1 MTARKPKVDP
11 KRVKAKADALAGE
24 LEGLDG
30 IDMAFAT
37 DLLGEY
43 ARTFEMAQQ
52 LGDTIQREGVMV
64 EVEKGG
70 ANNRHTERVENPAFG
85 TYCKALARL
94 SDLATKTSRFVHQ
107 GGGDGEEEDP
117 LLAFNAARP

>member
-1 MTARKPKVDP
+1 MSVDARG
-11 KRVKAKADALAGE
+11 KAEEMADE

-30 IDMAFAT
+30 IDLAFAN
-37 DLLGEY
+37 DLLAEY
-43 ARTFEMAQQ
+43 ARTFSIVQE
-52 LGDTIQREGVMV
+52 LGATIQREGVMV

-70 ANNRHTERVENPAFG
+70 KDNRHVERVENPAFA
-85 TYCKALARL
+85 TYCKGLARL